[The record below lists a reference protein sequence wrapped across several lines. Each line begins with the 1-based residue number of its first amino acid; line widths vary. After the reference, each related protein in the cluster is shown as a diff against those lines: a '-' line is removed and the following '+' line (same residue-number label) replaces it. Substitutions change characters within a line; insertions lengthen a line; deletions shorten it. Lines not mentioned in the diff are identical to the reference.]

1 MEAKAIARY
10 VRVTPRKAD
19 QVLQLIRGKRV
30 DLATEILD
38 FTPKHVARVIGKVV
52 KSAVANAVAMEGK
65 INVEHLTVK
74 QAVAGAGPTMKRFLP
89 RAQGRATPI
98 LKKTC
103 HITVIV
109 EGDVSEEDLVQS
121 RRPRRPAPRREPV
134 RPEPAAAP
142 AAEKPARGRGKK
154 GAEGKSAEPKAE
166 KAERTEKAETKS
178 KTKGEPEPK
187 SSKGRTKKSKEA
199 K

>member
-30 DLATEILD
+30 DVVTEILE
-38 FTPKHVARVIGKVV
+38 FTPKHVARVIGKVL
-52 KSAVANAVAMEGK
+52 KSAVANAVAIEGK
-65 INVEHLTVK
+65 INVEELRVK
-74 QAVAGAGPTMKRFLP
+74 TAVAGAGPTMKRFLP

-98 LKKTC
+98 LKRTC

-109 EGDVSEEDLVQS
+109 EGEVSEEAAIHEG
-121 RRPRRPAPRREPV
+121 RRARRPAAKGPQEAPKGT
-134 RPEPAAAP
+134 PAAPKALKAPKGAKAPESSAP
-142 AAEKPARGRGKK
+142 AKKSAAKKAAPKKPAAKNK
-154 GAEGKSAEPKAE
+154 
-166 KAERTEKAETKS
+166 
-178 KTKGEPEPK
+178 
-187 SSKGRTKKSKEA
+187 KEA

>member
-30 DLATEILD
+30 DQVTEILD

-65 INVEHLTVK
+65 INVEELRVK

-89 RAQGRATPI
+89 RAQGRATPL
-98 LKKTC
+98 LKRTC
-103 HITVIV
+103 HITVVV
-109 EGDVSEEDLVQS
+109 EGEVSEEDQATA
-121 RRPRRPAPRREPV
+121 RRARRAPARPTKPEPKAAKAAKAA
-134 RPEPAAAP
+134 EPAAPPAKKAAKKP
-142 AAEKPARGRGKK
+142 AAKK
-154 GAEGKSAEPKAE
+154 AEPK
-166 KAERTEKAETKS
+166 KAE
-178 KTKGEPEPK
+178 
-187 SSKGRTKKSKEA
+187 SKGRSAKKSKEA

>member
-30 DLATEILD
+30 DQATEILD
-38 FTPKHVARVIGKVV
+38 FTPKHVAKVIGKVV
-52 KSAVANAVAMEGK
+52 KSAVANAVAMEGR
-65 INVEHLTVK
+65 INIEELRVK
-74 QAVAGAGPTMKRFLP
+74 EAVAGAGPTMKRFLP

-109 EGDVSEEDLVQS
+109 EGEVSEEDAALA
-121 RRPRRPAPRREPV
+121 RRARRVAPRAEARRVAESKPAAKV
-134 RPEPAAAP
+134 AEPAASTSKKPTAKKP
-142 AAEKPARGRGKK
+142 AAK
-154 GAEGKSAEPKAE
+154 
-166 KAERTEKAETKS
+166 KAETK
-178 KTKGEPEPK
+178 KAEPK
-187 SSKGRTKKSKEA
+187 KAETKGRTAKKPKEA